1 MNNLV
6 TEGHFFE
13 SPTAGAQGM
22 DRRAFGEFVSPR
34 GEMASYAIGWD
45 STPGRHVGRL
55 TVGIGAGNPG
65 GGTFHAVIF
74 PNEGS
79 YAFALVDEPFEK
91 VPQGGPDLTAAE
103 ARGHP
108 DIRFV
113 WWVAD
118 EVMARDRRAW
128 WLRHW
133 LLGTSAIQTLE
144 VFDLR
149 EPILLVVHE
158 VADEEGEDSWWQ
170 LIGKS
175 DAGDDG
181 RIQHLHHS
189 IEADPTLLDVL
200 DLAPGHCA
208 ERDVVGGPW
217 KRDLTYPPSDPG

>member
-1 MNNLV
+1 MKMV
-6 TEGHFFE
+6 VREGDFIE
-13 SPTAGAQGM
+13 SPTAGARGM

-45 STPGRHVGRL
+45 STPDRHVGRL

-79 YAFALVDEPFEK
+79 YAFALVDEPFER

-103 ARGHP
+103 AREHP

-118 EVMARDRRAW
+118 EVMARDRRAR
-128 WLRHW
+128 WLQHW
-133 LLGTSAIQTLE
+133 LLGTSAIQTPE

-158 VADEEGEDSWWQ
+158 EDDGLWQ
-170 LIGKS
+170 LIGRT

-181 RIQHLHHS
+181 RIQHLHHA

-200 DLAPGHCA
+200 DLAPGYCA
-208 ERDVVGGPW
+208 ERDVVGGRW
-217 KRDLTYPPSDPG
+217 KRDVTYPPSDPG